1 MKDIRRTGLKHVM
14 VPSIKITDRQ
24 TITPTGQVLALVFS
38 ILAGLFVIGL
48 IFLAFGVNP
57 VFAMVKIFSG
67 SFGSLYGI
75 KETITKAI
83 PLILIGV
90 GLAVAFRAKFWNIGA
105 ESQLLMGAIFGTW
118 VGLNWGPHLP
128 APVIITLMFLAGF
141 LGGALWGLIP
151 AFFKIRFA
159 INEVISTLMMNY
171 ICAEFLTFLIVG
183 PWKGKTKFGFPYTD
197 DLPASAILGLIPGS
211 RIHYTTL
218 ILAIITAVVV
228 GMVIYKTRFGYEVR
242 VIGENPEAARYAG
255 IDFFRTTLIIMAISG
270 GVAGLAGV
278 GEVAGIHHYL
288 SYPASIS
295 SGYGFTA
302 IIVAWLAKLNPFFVI
317 VAGIFFAGI
326 LVGGDAIQIS
336 LGLPAATVE
345 IFNGTLLVFLIMGDY
360 FLKHSITVVKRSS
373 TSRKDTDR

>member
-1 MKDIRRTGLKHVM
+1 MKIRIIDRE
-14 VPSIKITDRQ
+14 KITPGD
-24 TITPTGQVLALVFS
+24 QVLALVFS
-38 ILAGLFVIGL
+38 VLAGLFVIGL

-57 VFAMVKIFSG
+57 FFAIGKIFAG
-67 SFGSLYGI
+67 SFGSIYGF
-75 KETITKAI
+75 KETVTKAI

-90 GLAVAFRAKFWNIGA
+90 GLAIAFRAKFWNIGA
-105 ESQLLMGAIFGTW
+105 EGQLLMGAIFGTW

-128 APVIITLMFLAGF
+128 APVIIPLMFLAGF
-141 LGGALWGLIP
+141 IGGAIWGLIP
-151 AFFKIRFA
+151 AFFKIKFA

-171 ICAEFLTFLIVG
+171 ICAEILTFLIVG

-197 DLPASAILGLIPGS
+197 DLPASAILALIPGS
-211 RIHYTTL
+211 RIHYFTL
-218 ILAIITAVVV
+218 GLALLTVLVLW
-228 GMVIYKTRFGYEVR
+228 MVIYKTRFGYEVR

-255 IDFFRTTLIIMAISG
+255 INFLKTTLIIMAISG
-270 GVAGLAGV
+270 GVAGFAGI
-278 GEVAGIHHYL
+278 GEVAGLHHYL
-288 SYPASIS
+288 SYPDAIS

-317 VAGIFFAGI
+317 IAGIFFAGI

-360 FLKHSITVVKRSS
+360 FLKHKIRIDFHVRPRAIKHET
-373 TSRKDTDR
+373 